1 MTDSVGRAV
10 AGVALV
16 EVAPDPLVLGG
27 AERSAGVAADVVED
41 PRALR
46 VGAAGVE
53 MSGEPRLA
61 ERGAGAFRER
71 GRAVGREP
79 EPVRDVGRAAPLDV
93 DHPQHGAPPLRERL
107 EGLRDNL
114 VLGHHRAEAVA
125 GDLRLPPQPVV
136 EVVVVGGFL
145 VAARGGV
152 DREILDG
159 GAQVLSEG
167 VLGPAAAADRRPDP
181 GEGQIRAKASAVRS
195 SGSREGLT
203 RAA

>member
-1 MTDSVGRAV
+1 
-10 AGVALV
+10 
-16 EVAPDPLVLGG
+16 
-27 AERSAGVAADVVED
+27 
-41 PRALR
+41 
-46 VGAAGVE
+46 
-53 MSGEPRLA
+53 
-61 ERGAGAFRER
+61 
-71 GRAVGREP
+71 
-79 EPVRDVGRAAPLDV
+79 
-93 DHPQHGAPPLRERL
+93 
-107 EGLRDNL
+107 